1 MPHTFGAG
9 LIWPRSNEFNL
20 FFLSNMKFLFWL
32 SFFSNNFLRFSL
44 FHSYFSKP
52 LIAFYWVFIEL
63 IQLRQ
68 ITANFPQYYFSMLL
82 PTYLLVFNFL
92 FNLMMSQFGHL
103 FTCNTGFFLLHS
115 HTDLN
120 LFCYVFTYFLNLL
133 CCIDCFLQSIFILW
147 VLGLCL
153 IAFRLVLRSLTVF
166 HCSTEFLDEIEFDSI
181 LFFSFFWGGFS
192 GRDVVVPL
200 EGWKSWDRAL
210 FSAQCR
216 RKTPRRRRIRRCG
229 SPVSVSPTLR
239 PFITGFFFGFFSVSF
254 FLFTQFHR
262 AGVTSK
268 RWRDTRSFFPPQ
280 WHALF
285 RWLKTKFFF
294 A

>member
-181 LFFSFFWGGFS
+181 LFFSFFWGGVFRKGCCRPAWRVEIVGSCAIQRSVSKENTSSSTNSSLWIACFS
-192 GRDVVVPL
+192 FTDFTTVHYRVFFWLFFCLFFFVYPVSPGGRDIEKVKRHPFVFP
-200 EGWKSWDRAL
+200 STMTR
-210 FSAQCR
+210 
-216 RKTPRRRRIRRCG
+216 
-229 SPVSVSPTLR
+229 SVSM
-239 PFITGFFFGFFSVSF
+239 
-254 FLFTQFHR
+254 
-262 AGVTSK
+262 
-268 RWRDTRSFFPPQ
+268 
-280 WHALF
+280 
-285 RWLKTKFFF
+285 TKD
-294 A
+294 

>member
-103 FTCNTGFFLLHS
+103 FTCNTGFFLWFYIATLIL
-115 HTDLN
+115 TCFAMFYL
-120 LFCYVFTYFLNLL
+120 FLNLL

-181 LFFSFFWGGFS
+181 LFFSFFWGGGFPEGMLS
-192 GRDVVVPL
+192 SRLKGGNRGIVRYSALSVEGKHLVVDEFVAV
-200 EGWKSWDRAL
+200 DRL
-210 FSAQCR
+210 F
-216 RKTPRRRRIRRCG
+216 
-229 SPVSVSPTLR
+229 
-239 PFITGFFFGFFSVSF
+239 
-254 FLFTQFHR
+254 QFHR
-262 AGVTSK
+262 LYDRSLPGFFLAFFLSLFFCLPSFTGRAWHRKGEETPVRFSLHN
-268 RWRDTRSFFPPQ
+268 DTLCFDD
-280 WHALF
+280 
-285 RWLKTKFFF
+285 
-294 A
+294 